1 MPEREYLPRH
11 LDVALAQALS
21 AAPVV
26 IVDGP
31 RGAGKTTS
39 GRRLAA
45 SVVML
50 PRDLEPLR
58 IDADGYLRS
67 LPAPVLLDEWQ
78 LAGTEL
84 LWAVKRIVDD
94 DPAPG
99 RFLLTGSV
107 EPAHYGPTYPLTGRA
122 VRLVMR
128 PMTVAELAG
137 RGEQPTFLA
146 RIIAGDLPAAT
157 GGRTTQFELDDLTR
171 PGFPAARQ
179 LPDADL
185 FLDAYASLVAQR
197 AGDEGRDATRL
208 LRTMRALAVLSAQA
222 VPDQRIWDAADINK
236 ATWKQ
241 YDDLLV
247 RVHLSVPSA
256 AFESNRLKRL
266 TSYPKRYLCDTAL
279 ALTLAEL
286 DGAALQSDLSLA
298 GRFVESFVMQQL
310 RPQVDQV
317 GGTMLH
323 LRTGAGE
330 REVDAVI
337 EVGRS
342 VLGVEVRLG
351 TRPTTHDAG
360 QLRWLRDQLGHRFAQ
375 GLVVHTGAD
384 TYPLGERLWAVPLD
398 VVTGRL

>member
-1 MPEREYLPRH
+1 
-11 LDVALAQALS
+11 
-21 AAPVV
+21 
-26 IVDGP
+26 
-31 RGAGKTTS
+31 
-39 GRRLAA
+39 
-45 SVVML
+45 
-50 PRDLEPLR
+50 
-58 IDADGYLRS
+58 
-67 LPAPVLLDEWQ
+67 
-78 LAGTEL
+78 
-84 LWAVKRIVDD
+84 
-94 DPAPG
+94 
-99 RFLLTGSV
+99 
-107 EPAHYGPTYPLTGRA
+107 
-122 VRLVMR
+122 MR